1 MKYMCPNEKFVG
13 GAHEINPTFTAGGH
27 PPSARCMTC
36 NIPAVPAG
44 ADPCVRCTLPREK
57 HAVPSQCD
65 ECGTHHPAYA
75 CIPPRERSCDQ
86 YHSITELLIRT
97 TAGRVLIRQ
106 LGEISADRDQLR
118 TALAGSI
125 DGANALRAKLATAL
139 EKQAACIG
147 HTADLIACRVAL
159 KGASRALA
167 HYRDDEDPALVSVR
181 SALARIS
188 TQPDPPR
195 GIYFASKVE
204 HAPRWRELRTRG
216 IPVVSTWI
224 DEAGPGDSGDYG
236 DLWIRCINEAAH
248 AACVIAYAEPGE
260 VMKGAL
266 AEIGAALAH
275 GVPVIYVGPAMDK
288 GVTKHPLVSLAPDI
302 ESAIRASGAR

>member
-1 MKYMCPNEKFVG
+1 M
-13 GAHEINPTFTAGGH
+13 
-27 PPSARCMTC
+27 S
-36 NIPAVPAG
+36 
-44 ADPCVRCTLPREK
+44 DLCVRCSLPREK
-57 HAVPSQCD
+57 HVQPERCND
-65 ECGTHHPAYA
+65 CGEHHPAYA
-75 CIPPRERSCDQ
+75 CIPPHERPCHAFRSAAEENEKKMAEQRRAIEAHDRIEQ
-86 YHSITELLIRT
+86 GIKDI
-97 TAGRVLIRQ
+97 ADGR
-106 LGEISADRDQLR
+106 DRWM
-118 TALAGSI
+118 
-125 DGANALRAKLATAL
+125 ATAL
-139 EKQAACIG
+139 DLRVKLAESIGKQAACIG

-159 KGASRALA
+159 KGANRALA

-204 HAPRWRELRTRG
+204 HAARWRELRARG
-216 IPVVSTWI
+216 VPVVCTWI
-224 DEAGPGDSGDYG
+224 DEAGPGDSGGRYA
-236 DLWIRCINEAAH
+236 DLWIRCVNEAAH
-248 AACVIAYAEPGE
+248 AACLIAYAEPDE

-302 ESAIRASGAR
+302 ESAIRASGVR